1 MNTKLSIEDFQ
12 IFCTAARILNFS
24 RAAHYLGV
32 TPGYISKRVLALENQ
47 LGCRLFHRSTRQV
60 TLTEQGERAYE
71 LGMRILD
78 NAEELHDEIMATQ
91 NDPRGVLRV
100 STSIGF
106 GRKIVAGA
114 LADFSCRYPGIKLR
128 LNVVDEVLDLAKHK
142 IDLDIR
148 IGDEISPH
156 YIARKLASNYRVLCA
171 APTYLDRMPPLSEP
185 QQLLAHHCLVIK
197 ERDHPVGLWK
207 LTSIATGQTYNVK
220 VSGPLV
226 TNNGEIAVAWAL
238 AGRGVI
244 LRSIWDVMPHLK
256 TGALKV
262 VLPDLQ
268 QDANIWAVYP
278 ERLSSSA
285 KIKLCVE
292 HLESFFET
300 WKPDPVTGEAPTPG
314 FVADSLQGDRV
325 YQENPPA
332 ILARP

>member
-1 MNTKLSIEDFQ
+1 MNTKLSIEDFR
-12 IFCTAARILNFS
+12 IFCTVARMLHFSHAAQF
-24 RAAHYLGV
+24 LGV
-32 TPGYISKRVLALENQ
+32 TPGYISKRILAMETELN
-47 LGCRLFHRSTRQV
+47 CRLFHRSTRQV

-91 NDPRGVLRV
+91 NEPRGVLRI

-114 LADFSCRYPGIKLR
+114 LGEFSSRYPGIELR
-128 LNVVDEVLDLAKHK
+128 LNVVDQVLDLAKNK

-156 YIARKLASNYRVLCA
+156 YIARKLANNYRVLCA
-171 APTYLDRMPPLSEP
+171 APSYLANMPALTEP

-197 ERDHPVGLWK
+197 ERDHPIGLWK
-207 LTSIATGQTYNVK
+207 MTSTSTGQTYNVK
-220 VSGPLV
+220 VRGPLV

-238 AGRGVI
+238 AGRGII

-256 TGALKV
+256 DGALKL
-262 VLPDLQ
+262 VLPDLRQ
-268 QDANIWAVYP
+268 EANIWAVYP

-285 KIKLCVE
+285 KIKLCVQ
-292 HLESFFET
+292 HLENFFS
-300 WKPDPVTGEAPTPG
+300 GNGSLAPAKKRQALHHKRGTI
-314 FVADSLQGDRV
+314 DIR
-325 YQENPPA
+325 
-332 ILARP
+332 